1 MLKYIPGI
9 IIMLALAA
17 MLFYAVIDGLSAENW
32 YADKHDA
39 KCEKL
44 GYKAAD
50 CKCYNR
56 FIHKAKKAGEK

>member
-1 MLKYIPGI
+1 MFKDCIVTALI
-9 IIMLALAA
+9 ILAFFAIM
-17 MLFYAVIDGLSAENW
+17 FYAVIDGTSSRNW

-44 GYKAAD
+44 AGKTA

-56 FIHKAKKAGEK
+56 FMAKAGEK